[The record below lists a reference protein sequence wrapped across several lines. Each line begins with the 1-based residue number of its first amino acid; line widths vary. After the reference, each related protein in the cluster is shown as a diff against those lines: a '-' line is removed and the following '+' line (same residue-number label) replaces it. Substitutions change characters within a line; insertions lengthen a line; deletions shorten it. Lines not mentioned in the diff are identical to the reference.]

1 MSNETYLR
9 VVKMSEDAIPPERA
23 TSRSAGFDLR
33 SPREVLIPA
42 RGKSLI
48 LTDLQIQVPDGYY
61 GRIAPRSSLAFFHH
75 ITIGGGVIDEDY
87 RGNVG
92 VLIFN
97 HSDSP
102 HLVRRG
108 DKISQLICE
117 KICYTKLEI
126 VSL

>member
-1 MSNETYLR
+1 MSQ
-9 VVKMSEDAIPPERA
+9 DAMPPERA

-33 SPREVLIPA
+33 SPRDALIPA

-48 LTDLQIQVPDGYY
+48 LTDLRIQVPEGHY
-61 GRIAPRSSLAFFHH
+61 GRIAPRSGLAFFHH
-75 ITIGGGVIDEDY
+75 ITIGAGVIDEDY

-102 HLVRRG
+102 YLVRRG
-108 DKISQLICE
+108 DKIAQSIC
-117 KICYTKLEI
+117 KIFVILN
-126 VSL
+126 